1 VRRPPGEELARRRH
15 AAAGRHTDTSR
26 RRSRAALPESR
37 PAVEEEAGAETLIE
51 PPWVTILWNCDCH
64 TFEQVARQ
72 LMKAIGCSYEDGMA
86 VAWRVHNDGKAVV
99 RAGPREE
106 CERVAR
112 ILAEIGLRVTVVES

>member
-1 VRRPPGEELARRRH
+1 MWT
-15 AAAGRHTDTSR
+15 AAGRRTGTS
-26 RRSRAALPESR
+26 SGGARAAIPGAR
-37 PAVEEEAGAETLIE
+37 PAVEEEAGAETLLE

-86 VAWRVHNDGKAVV
+86 VAWRVHNDGRAVV

-112 ILAEIGLRVTVVES
+112 ILAEIGLRVTVAES